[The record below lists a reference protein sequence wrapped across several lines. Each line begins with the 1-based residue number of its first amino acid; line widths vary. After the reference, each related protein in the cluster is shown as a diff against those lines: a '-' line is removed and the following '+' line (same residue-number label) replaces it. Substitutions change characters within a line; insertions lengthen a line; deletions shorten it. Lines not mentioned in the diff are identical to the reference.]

1 MRVLVVEDDAKLAAL
16 IRRGL
21 DSYGMSA
28 DVAGTGDQA
37 LELAGATAYDV
48 VLLDVMLPGLDGLQV
63 CARLREEGNAAPVL
77 MLTALDG
84 VLDKVA
90 GLDSGADDYLAKPF
104 AFAELLARIRALT
117 RRATPWREPL
127 LRVGDLV
134 LDPAARTV
142 RRGEVDIAVTVK
154 EFAILQALMR
164 RAGQACTRVELLDSA
179 WDMTYD
185 NRSNIVD
192 VYVHDLREKIDRP
205 FGTST
210 VQTVRGV
217 GYRLAVGP

>member
-1 MRVLVVEDDAKLAAL
+1 MRVLVVEDNPKLAGL

-28 DVAGTGDQA
+28 DVAYTGDDA
-37 LELAGATAYDV
+37 LDLAGATTYDV

-63 CARLREEGNAAPVL
+63 CARLREQGNDAPVL

-84 VLDKVA
+84 LLDTVA
-90 GLDSGADDYLAKPF
+90 GLDAGADDYLTKPF

-117 RRATPWREPL
+117 RRATPGREPL

-154 EFAILQALMR
+154 EFAILQALMQR
-164 RAGQACTRVELLDSA
+164 TEQTCTRVELLDSA
-179 WDMTYD
+179 WDMTYE
-185 NRSNIVD
+185 NRSNIID

-205 FGTST
+205 FGTT
-210 VQTVRGV
+210 
-217 GYRLAVGP
+217 